1 MTFNPSKRQF
11 LKASLGTGAAAA
23 VLASFPPAIRRAL
36 AIEAH
41 NATGTIKDV
50 KHVVMV
56 MLENRSFDSYFGT
69 FKGVRGYGDRFPI
82 PLRNGRTALYQTDAN
97 GNIITPYH
105 LDETAGN
112 AQRAGGTP
120 HNWADSQAAW
130 DHGRMD
136 RWPVAKQPLSMGYY
150 DDEEVTFQRALAAAF
165 TLCDAYHCGIHTGTI
180 ANRLFYWTG
189 SNGPTGDNVA
199 VTVNE
204 FNGGADVGPST
215 EGWTWETYA
224 DRLQAAGV
232 SWKVYQNI
240 PDNFG
245 CNQMMSFRHWRAEM
259 EKMPAGRQVSNT
271 NAPGFNP
278 PYDPAIDDRYSP
290 FAKGF
295 CNTMAD
301 GGFLQS
307 LRDDVQNGRLPE
319 VSWIIPPAEFSEH
332 PGPSSPAKGGWYVQA
347 ILDALTSD
355 PEVWSKT
362 ALIINYDEND
372 GFFDHLPPPTAPSRN
387 PDGTVAGKSTLSDAQ
402 MAFEYHDYQPATPR
416 QPARDGRPYGPGPRV
431 PMWIVSPWS
440 RGGWVNSEVF
450 DHTSVI
456 RFLEA
461 RFGVMEP
468 QISPYRRAVCG
479 DLTSAFNFATPNA
492 NPLPEL
498 AGRTTRAEATSLTAA
513 QQAMPRIPV
522 PATPELPVQDA
533 GTRPSRAL
541 PYELHTSAR
550 VDARNNT
557 VQLLFANASARS
569 AGAVFHVYDRLH
581 LDRIPRRIVVEAGK
595 MLDDVWDL
603 SGDGGKY
610 DLWVLG
616 PNGYHRS
623 FVGDAAE
630 QGEAMPEIQVCYNP
644 CERPTVQVK
653 LHNNGRRPIRFTAE
667 ALAYRNDGPW
677 TKMVAPGKVVE
688 FEWAIGDSGCWY
700 DFVVTCDASPAFR
713 RRFAGRMEIGKDLV
727 SDPAMGQMPDR

>member
-23 VLASFPPAIRRAL
+23 VLASFPPSIRRAL

-97 GNIITPYH
+97 GNILTPYH
-105 LDETAGN
+105 LDESIGN

-150 DDEEVTFQRALAAAF
+150 DEAEVTFQRALADAF

-215 EGWTWETYA
+215 EGWTWDTYA

-402 MAFEYHDYQPATPR
+402 MAFEYHDYQPATPK

-479 DLTSAFNFATPNA
+479 GPDQRVQFRDAEREPAAGVGGPHHARRSHQPDGRAAGHAEDPGAGHAGAAGAGPGHASVARAALRTAHQRARRCPQQSAAAAVCQRQRAQRRRRVPRLRPPASGPHSAPHRGRGRQDTRRRLGYRRGRRQVRPVGA
-492 NPLPEL
+492 GPERL
-498 AGRTTRAEATSLTAA
+498 SPQLRRRRGGAGRGHAGNPGLLQPLAIGPPCRSSCITTAA
-513 QQAMPRIPV
+513 GRSASWPRRWPIAMTARGRAWSRRARSSSSNGRSRT
-522 PATPELPVQDA
+522 PAA
-533 GTRPSRAL
+533 GT
-541 PYELHTSAR
+541 TS
-550 VDARNNT
+550 
-557 VQLLFANASARS
+557 S
-569 AGAVFHVYDRLH
+569 
-581 LDRIPRRIVVEAGK
+581 
-595 MLDDVWDL
+595 
-603 SGDGGKY
+603 
-610 DLWVLG
+610 
-616 PNGYHRS
+616 
-623 FVGDAAE
+623 
-630 QGEAMPEIQVCYNP
+630 
-644 CERPTVQVK
+644 
-653 LHNNGRRPIRFTAE
+653 
-667 ALAYRNDGPW
+667 
-677 TKMVAPGKVVE
+677 
-688 FEWAIGDSGCWY
+688 
-700 DFVVTCDASPAFR
+700 
-713 RRFAGRMEIGKDLV
+713 
-727 SDPAMGQMPDR
+727 